1 MSAQDQ
7 VDKEVLDA
15 MLNSGRKNDSGKPLV
30 SLVSTPA
37 IMGLAQV
44 LTFGARK
51 YSADNWRG
59 GFAWRRLI
67 NSLLRHALEFS
78 DGQDVDAESG
88 LPIIDHVGCCWMFLS
103 EAQKRQQGTDDRFKA
118 PPQNVHLQVMLK
130 QFRNRIDQSGD
141 GVSDEFQLFNKRE
154 IRELLDLLRS

>member
-1 MSAQDQ
+1 MSDT
-7 VDKEVLDA
+7 
-15 MLNSGRKNDSGKPLV
+15 NGGRKNDGGKPLV

-44 LTFGARK
+44 LTFGAQK

-67 NSLLRHALEFS
+67 NSALRHTLEFS
-78 DGQDVDAESG
+78 DGVDIDKESG
-88 LPIIDHVGCCWMFLS
+88 LPTIDHLGCCWMFLS
-103 EAQKRQQGTDDRFKA
+103 EAQKRHQGTDDRYK
-118 PPQNVHLQVMLK
+118 PVPQDRLK
-130 QFRNRIDQSGD
+130 VTLAAFRERIERSGD

-154 IRELLDLLRS
+154 IRELLELLP